1 MNPAK
6 DKVIALHTSAAT
18 ETGLFLSTDN
28 EKGVTEKQPAIK
40 ERVSLPELREL
51 RQTVDPYCLDTVSV
65 TELFETAYTPRASIV
80 DDFLSAGTYLFVGGP
95 KVGKSFF
102 MAQLGYH
109 VSTGLPL
116 WERTVHPCTVLY
128 LALEDT
134 LVRLQ
139 KRLSKM
145 FGVSS
150 VDDYHIATQAKT
162 LQAGLDYQLTGFI
175 NDYPNTRLIIVD
187 TLQKVR
193 EFGGESYSYASD
205 YEIVSRLKQF
215 SETFNICILAVH
227 HTRKQSAEDCFDM
240 ISGTNGLLG
249 AADGA
254 YLMHKAKR
262 TDKNAILEIV
272 GRDQADQRLYL
283 SFHQERWVW
292 ELTKSETE
300 LWKEPPDPLLEAVA
314 KLISPDA
321 PEWSGTAT
329 ELLNQLDGID
339 LQPNVLTRKLNVSAD
354 RLWNEYGI
362 QLVTQ
367 RTHAGR
373 MVKLT
378 LDEQKA
384 RPS

>member
-6 DKVIALHTSAAT
+6 ETVIALHTSAA
-18 ETGLFLSTDN
+18 ETGPSLSKDKETDVA
-28 EKGVTEKQPAIK
+28 EEQPTVTEKVK
-40 ERVSLPELREL
+40 LPDLRMPRL
-51 RQTVDPYCLDTVSV
+51 MFDPDHLHTVSV
-65 TELFETAYTPRASIV
+65 TELFETTYTPRASIV

-150 VDDYHIATQAKT
+150 VDDYHIATRAKT
-162 LQAGLDYQLTGFI
+162 LQAGLDFQLTSFI
-175 NDYPNTRLIIVD
+175 NNHPHTRLIIVD
-187 TLQKVR
+187 TLQKIR

-215 SETFNICILAVH
+215 SEKYNVCILAVH

-262 TDKNAILEIV
+262 TDKHAILEIV
-272 GRDQADQRLYL
+272 GRDQADQRLHL

-292 ELTKSETE
+292 ELTKSESE
-300 LWKEPPDPLLEAVA
+300 LWKEPPDLLLEAVA

-329 ELLNQLDGID
+329 ELLDQLDGID

-362 QLVTQ
+362 RLVTQ

-373 MVKLT
+373 IVKLT
-378 LDEQKA
+378 LDEQEA